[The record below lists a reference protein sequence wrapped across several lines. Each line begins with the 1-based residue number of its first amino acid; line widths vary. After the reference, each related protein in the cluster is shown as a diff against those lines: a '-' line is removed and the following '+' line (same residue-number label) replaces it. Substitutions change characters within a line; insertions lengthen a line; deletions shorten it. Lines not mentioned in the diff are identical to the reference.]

1 MIAPSARS
9 PRLRR
14 RPSRLV
20 LVPALAAAVALG
32 ACGGSDGDDDEA
44 APGGADG
51 AATEGEGDVGTG
63 GGAVPG
69 GDPGDAPAPL
79 PGDIERYGALNV
91 GDRAGETNEVVAA
104 FFALSEGVAPGAFGA
119 ALDPSLADCRVTSG
133 ADGRSLGTISA
144 GLLPEPAGVDRRS
157 IGAGETIALSSG
169 AGAWAELQP
178 GGAIGGVSFYG
189 TAPGTDLPT
198 GPVPADLSVDV
209 PGDDFPAFAGVALAD
224 AAPLVGFRPGPD
236 GTIDPG
242 TRFSWEPSGDPDARV
257 RIVSATTAGF
267 FADDGGITVACTVP
281 DTGEF
286 AFDDETRAALGEDFE
301 GTAPAASRIAIATAT
316 EGDAL
321 LILVRE
327 SEAVQTE

>member
-1 MIAPSARS
+1 MTPHARS
-9 PRLRR
+9 PHPRR
-14 RPSRLV
+14 RPSRLA
-20 LVPALAAAVALG
+20 LVPALVAAVALG
-32 ACGGSDGDDDEA
+32 ACGGSDGDGDEVAPDD
-44 APGGADG
+44 ADG
-51 AATEGEGDVGTG
+51 ATAEAGSDAGAG
-63 GGAVPG
+63 GGTAPG
-69 GDPGDAPAPL
+69 GDPDDAPAPL
-79 PGDIERYGALNV
+79 PGDIARYGALNV
-91 GDRAGETNEVVAA
+91 GDEAGEASEVVAA

-119 ALDPSLADCRVTSG
+119 VLDPSLADCRVSSG
-133 ADGRSLGTISA
+133 TDGRSLGTISA
-144 GLLPEPAGVDRRS
+144 GLLPEPEGVQRSS
-157 IGAGETIALSSG
+157 IGAGETITLSSG
-169 AGAWAELQP
+169 AGTWAELQP
-178 GGAIGGVSFYG
+178 GGALGGVSFYDLASG
-189 TAPGTDLPT
+189 TALPT